1 MNTLAPAFLVSMPQL
16 LDRNFYQS
24 VVLLCSH
31 SKEEGAFG
39 LVVNHPTMT
48 VGRVVASLDPPAWTD
63 RALEVWVGGPVEP
76 QRSCMLV
83 GREPDAAPG
92 DEQASDDKRVASG
105 LYLSTSP
112 ALLRRMLDPTP
123 PARTRLVVGYA
134 GWGPGQLE
142 SELEESAWLL
152 ADVDAA
158 MIFETPADQLWA
170 AVIRRL
176 GADPALLQTGG
187 GVH

>member
-1 MNTLAPAFLVSMPQL
+1 MTSLAPSFLVSMPQL

-39 LVVNHPTMT
+39 LVVNRPSMT
-48 VGRVVASLDPPAWTD
+48 VGRVVVSLDPPVWTD
-63 RALEVWVGGPVEP
+63 RTIEVWVGGPVEP

-83 GREPDAAPG
+83 GRGPEEAG
-92 DEQASDDKRVASG
+92 DEERRDDQQIASG
-105 LYLSTSP
+105 LYVSTSP
-112 ALLRRMLDPTP
+112 TLLRRMLDPTP
-123 PARTRLVVGYA
+123 PARTKLVVGYA

-152 ADVDAA
+152 ADVDVG
-158 MIFETPADQLWA
+158 MIFETPADQMWA

-176 GADPALLQTGG
+176 GADPATLHVGRG
-187 GVH
+187 FH